1 MQSAYPDI
9 PPGLVAHD
17 LTSAAVQLQLDAT
30 LYPLQAIY
38 GAAYIFIDR
47 CYVFL
52 ERPQPDQVRVVL
64 TAKGG
69 QADAGALRAL
79 VGEFA
84 NELLSCAWRHQI
96 TLDNRVLLETVT
108 MQAIA
113 GAMGQPSL
121 DDLASFDFSDQG
133 FDDPLGIALSWE
145 EKHGKKAPAAA
156 AASEA
161 VAFEAVASEAVASE
175 PSEPVAS
182 EPVASEPVAPA
193 PVAAEPVAPAP
204 VVSGEGSSP

>member
-1 MQSAYPDI
+1 MQSSYPDI
-9 PPGLVAHD
+9 PAGLVALD
-17 LTSAAVQLQLDAT
+17 LGEAAVQLHVDAA

-52 ERPQPDQVRVVL
+52 ERAPGLGDPVRVTL

-96 TLDNRVLLETVT
+96 TQDNRVLLETVT

-113 GAMGQPSL
+113 GAMGPPSL
-121 DDLASFDFSDQG
+121 DDLSNFDFSDQG
-133 FDDPLGIALSWE
+133 FDDPLGIAMSWE
-145 EKHGKKAPAAA
+145 EKHGKKPPAQ
-156 AASEA
+156 
-161 VAFEAVASEAVASE
+161 
-175 PSEPVAS
+175 
-182 EPVASEPVAPA
+182 PA
-193 PVAAEPVAPAP
+193 TPAD
-204 VVSGEGSSP
+204 GETTP

>member
-17 LTSAAVQLQLDAT
+17 LTAAAVQLQLDAT

-64 TAKGG
+64 TAKSG
-69 QADAGALRAL
+69 QADEGALRAL

-96 TLDNRVLLETVT
+96 TQDNRVLLETVT
-108 MQAIA
+108 LQAIG
-113 GAMGQPSL
+113 GAMGPPSL

-133 FDDPLGIALSWE
+133 FDDPLGIAMSWE
-145 EKHGKKAPAAA
+145 EKHGKKAPP
-156 AASEA
+156 AAS
-161 VAFEAVASEAVASE
+161 
-175 PSEPVAS
+175 
-182 EPVASEPVAPA
+182 APGDD
-193 PVAAEPVAPAP
+193 PTPA
-204 VVSGEGSSP
+204 GSSAEVKP

>member
-1 MQSAYPDI
+1 MQTAYPDI

-17 LTSAAVQLQLDAT
+17 LTAAAVQLQLDAT
-30 LYPLQAIY
+30 LYPLPAIY

-145 EKHGKKAPAAA
+145 EKHGKKAPATVS
-156 AASEA
+156 AASET
-161 VAFEAVASEAVASE
+161 
-175 PSEPVAS
+175 PSEPATATS
-182 EPVASEPVAPA
+182 TEP
-193 PVAAEPVAPAP
+193 AA
-204 VVSGEGSSP
+204 GESVP

>member
-17 LTSAAVQLQLDAT
+17 LTAAAVQLQLDAT

-52 ERPQPDQVRVVL
+52 DRPRPEQVRVVL

-69 QADAGALRAL
+69 QADPGALRAL

-84 NELLSCAWRHQI
+84 NELLSCAWRHQV

-145 EKHGKKAPAAA
+145 EKHGKKAPATAVTTDTAATEPAA
-156 AASEA
+156 ATPGEES
-161 VAFEAVASEAVASE
+161 
-175 PSEPVAS
+175 
-182 EPVASEPVAPA
+182 AP
-193 PVAAEPVAPAP
+193 
-204 VVSGEGSSP
+204 

>member
-1 MQSAYPDI
+1 MQTSYPDI
-9 PPGLVAHD
+9 PAGLVAAD
-17 LTSAAVQLQLDAT
+17 LGESAVQFHVDPAI
-30 LYPLQAIY
+30 YPLQAIY

-52 ERPQPDQVRVVL
+52 DRPQSPTAEAVRVTL
-64 TAKGG
+64 TAKGA

-96 TLDNRVLLETVT
+96 TQDNRVLLETVT

-113 GAMGQPSL
+113 GAMGPPSL

-133 FDDPLGIALSWE
+133 FDDPLGIAMSWE
-145 EKHGKKAPAAA
+145 EKHGKKAPA
-156 AASEA
+156 S
-161 VAFEAVASEAVASE
+161 
-175 PSEPVAS
+175 
-182 EPVASEPVAPA
+182 APA
-193 PVAAEPVAPAP
+193 TPGATDDAGPEETAP
-204 VVSGEGSSP
+204 